1 MQSAAVEVS
10 AEASNKPGS
19 SRSSDSEEVVEATPG
34 NTSQVDPG
42 AADQA
47 EDQLVAPDPAG
58 LEGESSEEHKEDGDE
73 LKQVCDLR
81 LNPKYV
87 VV

>member
-1 MQSAAVEVS
+1 MS
-10 AEASNKPGS
+10 AEASNEPEGPDSSGCGGVLEAAAGS
-19 SRSSDSEEVVEATPG
+19 SC
-34 NTSQVDPG
+34 QVDPG

-47 EDQLVAPDPAG
+47 EDRPAAPDPAG
-58 LEGESSEEHKEDGDE
+58 SDSEERKEDGDE

-81 LNPKYV
+81 RNPKHV